1 MPLDSHKQGRKAYI
15 SFLAFIIITAGFS
28 HLTGAS
34 AAPRTSSSA
43 PLTKALTVKE
53 ALKGD
58 EQASGLEHLGEPV
71 TLVGV
76 LISDPVIIGAAA
88 SLVSFQDDTGGVTLF
103 TEDTRQLAGQFKRG
117 DLVEVHGKLA
127 QFKGMN
133 EIHLGTIRQLGAR
146 TLPAPREALA
156 IDLNGNRYKGQLVR
170 MAGELVVPGDFSNA
184 NRGALLRDRSGQIS
198 VVISSKFFD
207 NSRFIERLLRGGPV
221 VITGVAGQ
229 SCEKPP
235 FHCGYRIIPRD
246 PDDLIFA
253 PIPPYRTISV
263 SVAVVLL
270 LASLLYLV
278 KRRRSAELRARAMS
292 KLTESLRESEAAL
305 RKSEERYRE
314 LFENANDMV
323 FTLDLEGN
331 LVSLN
336 KAGERITGYSREE
349 AQNKSVTKC
358 FKPELLAQTQQMLF
372 GELAG
377 EPRREYETEIIR
389 KDGREVALEVSS
401 RLIYENDKPIAVQG
415 IARDITNRKELE
427 EQLRQSQKMEAIG
440 RLAGGVAHDFNNL
453 LTVIKGHAEML
464 GDRIGPL
471 HSARKDI
478 QQIQQGADRAASL
491 TQQLLA
497 FSRQQVLKPRVLD
510 LNTVVIEM
518 AKMLPR
524 LIGEDIELVMRPS
537 PATAQVKA
545 DPGQL
550 EQVILNLAVNARDAM
565 PRGGKLTIEISNALI
580 DERYARQHAGVEA
593 GRYVLLAVSDNGCGM
608 DAETQ
613 KHIFDPFFTTKE
625 LGKGTGLGLA
635 TVYGVVKQSG
645 GFLWVYSE
653 VGKGSTFKIYL
664 PRAEQTLEGIM
675 PAKNVS
681 QSWRGHETVLIVEDE
696 DAVRELTHEFLDT
709 RGYNVLQAR
718 NGAEALQMAVAHSD
732 PIDLVVSDVI
742 MPGMS
747 GPELA
752 QKLSLF
758 HPEIKVLYVSGYTAD
773 AVPQGILNN
782 TRAPFLSKPFS
793 RDALLQNVREILEKA
808 SPANIA
814 RPVETA

>member
-1 MPLDSHKQGRKAYI
+1 MFCVSLVACI
-15 SFLAFIIITAGFS
+15 VTAAGG
-28 HLTGAS
+28 HATGAS
-34 AAPRTSSSA
+34 SA
-43 PLTKALTVKE
+43 IGKLASDQETKITTVRD

-58 EQASGLEHLGEPV
+58 EQPSGLEHLGKNM

-76 LISDPVIIGAAA
+76 LISDPLIVGEAA
-88 SLVSFQDDTGGVTLF
+88 SLVSFQDETGGLTLF
-103 TEDTRQLAGQFKRG
+103 TEDTLQLSGHFKRG
-117 DLVEVHGKLA
+117 DLVEAQGKLA
-127 QFKGMN
+127 QFKGMG
-133 EIHLGTIRQLGAR
+133 EIHLGTIRHLGTR
-146 TLPAPREALA
+146 PLPAPREALA
-156 IDLNGNRYKGQLVR
+156 VDLSGNRYKGQLVR
-170 MAGELVVPGDFSNA
+170 MAGDLIVPGDFTNA
-184 NRGALLRDRSGQIS
+184 NRGAVLRDRSGQIT
-198 VVISSKFFD
+198 VVISSKFFA
-207 NSRFIERLLRGGPV
+207 NSRFIDRLLQGGPV
-221 VITGVAGQ
+221 VITGIAGQ
-229 SCEKPP
+229 SCENPP
-235 FHCGYRIIPRD
+235 FHCGYRLIPRD
-246 PDDLIFA
+246 PDDLSFA
-253 PIPPYRTISV
+253 PVPPYQAISV
-263 SVAVVLL
+263 SVALVLL
-270 LASLLYLV
+270 FGALFYLLT
-278 KRRRSAELRARAMS
+278 RRRSAERRAREMS
-292 KLTESLRESEAAL
+292 KLSESLRESESAL

-336 KAGERITGYSREE
+336 KSGERITGYSREE
-349 AQNKSVTKC
+349 AQNKSVTGC
-358 FKPELLAQTQQMLF
+358 LKPELLGRTRQMLF

-377 EPRREYETEIIR
+377 EPRREYETEIIS

-401 RLIYENDKPIAVQG
+401 RLIYENGKSVAVQG
-415 IARDITNRKELE
+415 IARDITNRRELE

-464 GDRIGPL
+464 ADRIGPS
-471 HSARKDI
+471 HAARKDI

-524 LIGEDIELVMRPS
+524 LIGEDIELVMVPS
-537 PATAQVKA
+537 ALAAQVKA

-565 PRGGKLTIEISNALI
+565 PRGGQLTIELSNAQI
-580 DERYARQHAGVEA
+580 DEHYVKQHAGVEA
-593 GRYVLLAVSDNGCGM
+593 GRYVLLAVSDTGCGM

-613 KHIFDPFFTTKE
+613 KQIFDPFFTTKE

-645 GFLWVYSE
+645 GFVWVYSE

-664 PRAEQTLEGIM
+664 PRVEQALEGLSLVNDVR
-675 PAKNVS
+675 P
-681 QSWRGHETVLIVEDE
+681 SWRGEETVLVVEDE
-696 DAVRELTHEFLDT
+696 DAVRELTREFLET
-709 RGYNVLQAR
+709 RGYTVVEAR
-718 NGAEALQMAVAHSD
+718 NGAEALQIAATHAH
-732 PIDLVVSDVI
+732 PIDLLVSDVI

-752 QKLSLF
+752 QQLFSL

-773 AVPQGILNN
+773 AVPQGMLN

-793 RDALLQNVREILEKA
+793 RDALLQNVREILEGTQ
-808 SPANIA
+808 PATSEA
-814 RPVETA
+814 RQPFAVA

>member
-1 MPLDSHKQGRKAYI
+1 
-15 SFLAFIIITAGFS
+15 
-28 HLTGAS
+28 
-34 AAPRTSSSA
+34 
-43 PLTKALTVKE
+43 VKE
-53 ALKGD
+53 VLRGD
-58 EQASGLEHLGEPV
+58 EQSARLEHLGENF

-76 LISDPVIIGAAA
+76 LISDPLVVGQAA
-88 SLVSFQDDTGGVTLF
+88 SLVSLQDETGGLTLF
-103 TEDTRQLAGQFKRG
+103 TEDTNLLAGHFKRG
-117 DLVEVHGKLA
+117 DLVEVQGKLA
-127 QFKGMN
+127 QFKGMG
-133 EIHLGTIRQLGAR
+133 EIHLGTIRQLDTRA
-146 TLPAPREALA
+146 LPAPREVLA
-156 IDLNGNRYKGQLVR
+156 ADLNGNRYKGELVR
-170 MAGELVVPGDFSNA
+170 MAGQLIVPADFGNA
-184 NRGALLRDRSGQIS
+184 NRGAVLRDRSGEIP
-198 VVISSKFFD
+198 VVISSRFFT
-207 NSRFIERLLRGGPV
+207 NSRFIDRLLQGGLV

-235 FHCGYRIIPRD
+235 FHCGYRLMPRD
-246 PDDLIFA
+246 PEDVAFA
-253 PIPPYRTISV
+253 PVPPYRAIFIG
-263 SVAVVLL
+263 AALVLL
-270 LASLLYLV
+270 LMSWLYLLT
-278 KRRRSAELRARAMS
+278 RRRSAEQRAREMS
-292 KLTESLRESEAAL
+292 KLSESLKESEAAL

-323 FTLDLEGN
+323 FTLDLAGN

-349 AQNKSVTKC
+349 AQSKSVMKC
-358 FKPELLAQTQQMLF
+358 VKSELLGPTKQMLF

-377 EPRREYETEIIR
+377 EPRRDYETEVIR

-401 RLIYENDKPIAVQG
+401 RLIFEDGKSVAVQG
-415 IARDITNRKELE
+415 IARDITNRKGLE

-464 GDRIGPL
+464 EDRIGPT
-471 HSARKDI
+471 HRAHKDI
-478 QQIQQGADRAASL
+478 EQIQQAADRAASL

-510 LNTVVIEM
+510 LNAVVTEM

-524 LIGEDIELVMRPS
+524 LIGEDIELLMLPS
-537 PATAQVKA
+537 AQPGQVRA

-565 PRGGKLTIEISNALI
+565 PRGGKLTIEISEAQV
-580 DERYARQHAGVEA
+580 DHRYVKQHADVEA
-593 GRYVLLAVSDNGCGM
+593 GPYVLLAVSDTGCGM

-645 GFLWVYSE
+645 GFVWVYSE
-653 VGKGSTFKIYL
+653 VDKGSTFKIYL
-664 PRAEQTLEGIM
+664 PRVEQAFERVSPVKDM
-675 PAKNVS
+675 S
-681 QSWRGHETVLIVEDE
+681 QSWHGQETVLIVEDE
-696 DAVRELTHEFLDT
+696 DAVRELTREFLET
-709 RGYNVLQAR
+709 RGYTVMEAR
-718 NGAEALQMAVAHSD
+718 NGAEALQIAASHPN
-732 PIDLVVSDVI
+732 PIELLVSDVI

-752 QKLSLF
+752 QRLSAL

-773 AVPQGILNN
+773 AVPPGILNL
-782 TRAPFLSKPFS
+782 RAPFLPKPFS
-793 RDALLQNVREILEKA
+793 RQALLQNVREILEGT
-808 SPANIA
+808 SPAASIC
-814 RPVETA
+814 